1 MKINIRE
8 LPTYFI
14 NLEKDVDKYTSTT
27 SLLQHL
33 DFKDVNRVDAIE
45 STRGCEKSH
54 HKVLS
59 DKSIPT
65 PCLVL
70 EDDILFTG
78 NDNFIIEVPDD
89 ADAVYLGLSQWG
101 RYLDFAGPWV
111 HYEKIDDKIV
121 RIMNGLAA
129 HAIIYLSDHYRE
141 MVSKIA
147 YHHGYEIDS
156 PFDIGVAEVQKYFN
170 VYAVDKPIFKQGG
183 YNNNVTKNT
192 ISEVGLNKEQADKFF
207 NDKIYK
213 LEELQ
218 NVPDAAGFRSHYRP
232 LKLL

>member
-14 NLEKDVDKYTSTT
+14 NLEKDVDKYTSTI
-27 SLLQHL
+27 SLLQYL
-33 DFKDVNRVDAIE
+33 DFKDVTRVDAIA

-111 HYEKIDDKIV
+111 HYEKIDDQIV
-121 RIMNGLAA
+121 RIMNGLAS

-147 YHHGYEIDS
+147 YHHGYEIES
-156 PFDIGVAEVQKYFN
+156 PFDIGIAEVQKYFN
-170 VYAVDKPIFKQGG
+170 VYAVDVPIFKQNG
-183 YNNNVTKNT
+183 YNKKATGII
-192 ISEVGLNKEQADKFF
+192 ISESGLNKKQADEFF
-207 NDKIYK
+207 KNSIYK
-213 LEELQ
+213 LDTLQ
-218 NVPDAAGFRSHYRP
+218 NVPDKAGLRSHYCP